1 MSGVTEGARSSPHI
15 GDFGL
20 VIFDCDGVLVDSE
33 TISCATVASMLTR
46 HGVACD
52 LPAALTRFLGSPA
65 SAVID
70 AYARASGHP
79 PPEDFVRQWREQLFT
94 AFASDLAPVAGARET
109 IETLRLPY
117 CVASSSDGERIELAL
132 RKTSLWD
139 LFKGRVFSTTMVAHG
154 KPAPDLFL
162 LAAATSGV
170 APARCVVV
178 EDSVNGIIAAKA
190 AGMTAYGFTAGS
202 HYAVLDQ
209 TQGLLGA
216 GADLI
221 IGSMQELRARV
232 AS

>member
-1 MSGVTEGARSSPHI
+1 
-15 GDFGL
+15 
-20 VIFDCDGVLVDSE
+20 
-33 TISCATVASMLTR
+33 
-46 HGVACD
+46 
-52 LPAALTRFLGSPA
+52 
-65 SAVID
+65 
-70 AYARASGHP
+70 
-79 PPEDFVRQWREQLFT
+79 
-94 AFASDLAPVAGARET
+94 
-109 IETLRLPY
+109 
-117 CVASSSDGERIELAL
+117 
-132 RKTSLWD
+132 
-139 LFKGRVFSTTMVAHG
+139 MVAHG
-154 KPAPDLFL
+154 NPAPDLFL